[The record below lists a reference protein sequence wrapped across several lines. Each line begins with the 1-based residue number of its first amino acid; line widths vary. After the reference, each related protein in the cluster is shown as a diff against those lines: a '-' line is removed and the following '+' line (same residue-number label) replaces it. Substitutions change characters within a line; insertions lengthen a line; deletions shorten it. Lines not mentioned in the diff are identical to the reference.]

1 MISFIQAIF
10 ISVFYFVSFS
20 IFNSMLLLGYATV
33 FTMFPVFAL
42 IFDED
47 VDVNLFI

>member
-1 MISFIQAIF
+1 MQTIF
-10 ISVFYFVSFS
+10 IVIFYFVSFS

-33 FTMFPVFAL
+33 FTMFPVFAM

-47 VDVNLFI
+47 VDL